1 MRTYVFLRDEKSTP
15 TVIPFGILIMNRKF
29 SLDYSL
35 LNTGVRYYVLTKL
48 KHRKIVVRMSNKFY
62 KVHLISGLIHQ
73 IRKFRIKIV
82 ICGIHNI

>member
-1 MRTYVFLRDEKSTP
+1 MRTCVLFRDEKSTA

-35 LNTGVRYYVLTKL
+35 LNTGVRYYVLIKL
-48 KHRKIVVRMSNKFY
+48 HHSKIVVRMSNKFY
-62 KVHLISGLIHQ
+62 KIHLISRLIHQ
-73 IRKFRIKIV
+73 IRKFRTKIV